1 MRRSESVNA
10 PSRDRQGAVT
20 LEAII
25 GLPILLLVVMAIFE
39 YGTIMVVHH
48 AVMAAVTKGAR
59 EGAKVPTTL
68 GAADRSRVLDAVE
81 YSVEDVL
88 GTHGLTVDV
97 ASGVQVVVEDS
108 TGVGSRGQAIGV
120 VPGVTGITDPAEV
133 RITLRVQFANAR
145 IPNLLGTFGVDL
157 SAKYFEMS
165 STSRRDCL

>member
-10 PSRDRQGAVT
+10 PSRDREGAVT

-68 GAADRSRVLDAVE
+68 GAADRSRK
-81 YSVEDVL
+81 YRPPRR
-88 GTHGLTVDV
+88 GLYDRR
-97 ASGVQVVVEDS
+97 
-108 TGVGSRGQAIGV
+108 GS
-120 VPGVTGITDPAEV
+120 
-133 RITLRVQFANAR
+133 LSLCAN
-145 IPNLLGTFGVDL
+145 L
-157 SAKYFEMS
+157 
-165 STSRRDCL
+165 